1 MKLTLGIFVVL
12 ITAVAISPVSA
23 SGQQENSTS
32 SSQQAPEASS
42 ADSSAQ
48 SLLYKN
54 TRYGFSFLLPETW
67 KGYTILTDKWEGGDP
82 EKGSVEHGAV
92 ISIRHPDWTKEK
104 PRQDIPIMI
113 FTVAQWDSIEHGNLS
128 VSAASVGPA
137 ELGRNRKYVFALAPR
152 VSNSDLAGGAEV
164 NEILKHDPLRPFW
177 TK

>member
-1 MKLTLGIFVVL
+1 MKLTLGMLVLL
-12 ITAVAISPVSA
+12 ITAVVTSPVAA

-32 SSQQAPEASS
+32 SAQQIQEASS

-48 SLLYKN
+48 SILYKN
-54 TRYGFSFLLPETW
+54 TRYGFSFSLPETW
-67 KGYTILTDKWEGGDP
+67 KGYTILTDKWESGDP

-128 VSAASVGPA
+128 VSVASVGPA

-152 VSNSDLAGGAEV
+152 VRNSDLTGGAEV

>member
-1 MKLTLGIFVVL
+1 MRLMAGRLVVL
-12 ITAVAISPVSA
+12 ITAVAISPMSA

-32 SSQQAPEASS
+32 SAPHTQEASS
-42 ADSSAQ
+42 ADPSAQ
-48 SLLYKN
+48 PLLYKN
-54 TRYGFSFLLPETW
+54 TRYGFSFSLPQTW
-67 KGYTILTDKWEGGDP
+67 KGYVILTDKWEGGDP

-92 ISIRHPDWTKEK
+92 ISIRHPEWTKEK

-128 VSAASVGPA
+128 VSVASFGPV

-152 VSNSDLAGGAEV
+152 SINSDLTGVEEV